1 MSHGVRIKNTDA
13 VKKFFK
19 QLNRNAMDSMNDG
32 LYNTADAIQTQ
43 TVNNLRKG
51 YKESTHGKD
60 GGAYERG
67 LLAGS
72 FRGVK
77 REVHKMT
84 VGSATPYAAHVEFG
98 TGPAAGKKPYRP
110 PPDSNISFWA
120 NRNNKEEGEVLQ
132 SIMRFGTQPRRYLG
146 RAVHTKK
153 VILPEQVA
161 KSLAK
166 RLSDAAGK
174 KIGVTRR

>member
-1 MSHGVRIKNTDA
+1 MSHGVKIKNTEA
-13 VKKFFK
+13 VKRFFK
-19 QLNRNAMDSMNDG
+19 QFNRNAMDSMNDG

-43 TVNNLRKG
+43 TVDNLRKG
-51 YKESTHGKD
+51 YKESTHGRD
-60 GGAYERG
+60 GGAYDRG

-84 VGSATPYAAHVEFG
+84 VGSSTPYAAHVEYG

-110 PPDSNISFWA
+110 PPESTVGSWS
-120 NRNNKEEGEVLQ
+120 RRHSKEEGEVLQ
-132 SIMRFGTQPRRYLG
+132 SIMRFGTQPRRFLG

-153 VILPEQVA
+153 VILPKQIA

-174 KIGVTRR
+174 NIGVTRR